1 MARKQKRR
9 APKRFKGLR
18 VVPAVAAL
26 GQATIWTEAALGVN
40 PIEFL
45 TGVTGAEGGY
55 KGGYRPGSDGGQRIT
70 LPELLGAG
78 PGGIGGNFG
87 NYAANLP
94 EAVTK
99 NIGGMEGLF
108 MTGLKSVGFGIGVN
122 IFSKLTRKARS
133 GINRQIL
140 KPFGVDEFV
149 RF

>member
-18 VVPAVAAL
+18 VIPAVAAL
-26 GQATIWTEAALGVN
+26 GQATIWSEAAFNVN
-40 PIEFL
+40 PFEFL
-45 TGVTGAEGGY
+45 SGITGAEGGY
-55 KGGYRPGSDGGQRIT
+55 KGGYRPGTDHGSRIT

-78 PGGIGGNFG
+78 PGGVGGNFG
-87 NYAANLP
+87 DYAANLP
-94 EAVTK
+94 EAIVK

-122 IFSKLTRKARS
+122 IFTKLTRKARS
-133 GINRQIL
+133 GINTQI
-140 KPFGVDEFV
+140 KPFGINEFV

>member
-94 EAVTK
+94 EAVVK

-122 IFSKLTRKARS
+122 VFSKLTRKARS